1 MRQCFFQ
8 YSAKVFR
15 LGDAPAFHA
24 EGGSHGGVIGGVE
37 VNREVALAIA

>member
-1 MRQCFFQ
+1 MRQRFFK
-8 YSAKVFR
+8 YLAEFFR
-15 LGDAPAFHA
+15 FGDAPALHA